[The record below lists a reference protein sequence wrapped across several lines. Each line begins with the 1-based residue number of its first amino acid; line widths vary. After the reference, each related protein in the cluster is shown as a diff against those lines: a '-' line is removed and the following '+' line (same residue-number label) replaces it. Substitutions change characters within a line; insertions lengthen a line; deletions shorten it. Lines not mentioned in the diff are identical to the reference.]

1 LVLLP
6 NLNVRRKAF
15 HLLVLVYALIY
26 LIAGWLP
33 AATVSLST
41 LVFSAVLEVWRLRS
55 SDFPLNILTK
65 RLIKPQEEIRVAG
78 YFYFV
83 LAAAILIFL
92 FPEFVV
98 VTSLVVAGAA
108 DAVAALVGSRWGKH
122 FFKARGTTKSFEGL
136 VAGSVSSFILTLG
149 TLYYLIG
156 FFPLTSVVVAVVMT
170 ALDYFTPPIDDNL
183 LNPLSVAVTL
193 TLCRLVLLL

>member
-1 LVLLP
+1 MVLLP

-41 LVFSAVLEVWRLRS
+41 LVFSAVLEVWRLRG
-55 SDFPLNILTK
+55 SDFPLNIITK

-108 DAVAALVGSRWGKH
+108 DAVAALVGSRG
-122 FFKARGTTKSFEGL
+122 G
-136 VAGSVSSFILTLG
+136 
-149 TLYYLIG
+149 
-156 FFPLTSVVVAVVMT
+156 
-170 ALDYFTPPIDDNL
+170 
-183 LNPLSVAVTL
+183 
-193 TLCRLVLLL
+193 